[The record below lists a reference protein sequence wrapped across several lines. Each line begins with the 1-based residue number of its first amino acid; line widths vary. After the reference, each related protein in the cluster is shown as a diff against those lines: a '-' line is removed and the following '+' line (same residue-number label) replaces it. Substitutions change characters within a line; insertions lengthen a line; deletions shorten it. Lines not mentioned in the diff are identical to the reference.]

1 MNKEKEIC
9 DLYLD
14 GKSFT
19 EIKVLI
25 GIGQTL
31 ARKILVLN
39 GIAIRG
45 RSASRKK
52 RKSHGLDVEY
62 FKNID
67 SKEKAYWLG
76 VIVSDGT
83 IQKDGYKTSL
93 ASKDKDL
100 IEKFKIAIKSEHTI
114 SKIEQFDKRTK
125 KTYKRYMIQISSKE
139 FTTNIIN
146 LGVTNRKSYVCEFP
160 NIEEKYYLS
169 FLRGLFDGDGS
180 LGFETENSIRMSFTA
195 TKEIINHIQIFLEK
209 KHKIKPHPI
218 YVTSENMNVNRT
230 HYFSDTK
237 KILDLL
243 YADSTEESRLNRKYN
258 IYEKYNKKLNSDI

>member
-9 DLYLD
+9 DLYLE

-19 EIKVLI
+19 EIKKLI
-25 GIGQTL
+25 GVGQTL

-39 GIAIRG
+39 GIKIRSK
-45 RSASRKK
+45 SASRQK
-52 RKSHGLDVEY
+52 RKSHNLNIDY

-83 IQKDGYKTSL
+83 IQKDGYKTSIT
-93 ASKDKDL
+93 SKDKDL
-100 IEKFKIAIKSEHTI
+100 IEKFKKAIKSEHAI
-114 SKIEQFDKRTK
+114 SKVEQFDKRTK
-125 KTYKRYMIQISSKE
+125 KKYKRYMIQVSSKE
-139 FTTNIIN
+139 FTSYIISWGITNK
-146 LGVTNRKSYVCEFP
+146 KSYNCNFP
-160 NIEEKYYLS
+160 DIEEKYYFS

-180 LGFETENSIRMSFTA
+180 LTTCSINSLRMSFTA
-195 TKEIINHIQIFLEK
+195 TKEMLIFIQKFLEK
-209 KHKIKPHPI
+209 FNISAHPI
-218 YVTSENMNVNRT
+218 YITSENMNVNRT

-243 YADSTEESRLNRKYN
+243 YADSTEASRLNRKYKV
-258 IYEKYNKKLNSDI
+258 YEKYNKKLNNNF